1 MKSYRVVEWGIHDNL
16 EVISVSLSSYEAALE
31 FMNSDF
37 NQKHNSNSFII
48 REFSKNEVED

>member
-31 FMNSDF
+31 FMNSDL
-37 NQKHNSNSFII
+37 NQKHYSNSFII